1 MKTKNTLF
9 LALISILML
18 IPVFGVSATSPNDR
32 SEKVRVQQMSE
43 VVEDEEQSI
52 GDYVREKTK
61 NINSENAAKRVQIKA
76 EVTMRVRE
84 RLQFMIQNAVKRYE
98 RVITQ
103 IRNSNL
109 EEDEKEKAIAQI
121 EVQIEKLNLLSE
133 ELEEV
138 TDVSQLKAALQK
150 VRTGYKASLGLVR
163 QSIKGVYEDRLTK
176 VVERLED
183 AHKKLSEQVMTL
195 EENESKEELTLKLDE
210 AQEKINMAKENIEA
224 NDLFVAKEYLSEARE
239 ILLQILITIKAN
251 N

>member
-1 MKTKNTLF
+1 
-9 LALISILML
+9 ML